1 MGVKTFLELMASEL
15 VVDSCITGYLSFSWL
30 GNLNLVALENPPDT
44 PEVPVVQKVLDH
56 WVPEY
61 S

>member
-1 MGVKTFLELMASEL
+1 MGVKTFLELMAGEL
-15 VVDSCITGYLSFSWL
+15 VVDSCITGYLSFSRL

-56 WVPEY
+56 WVLEY